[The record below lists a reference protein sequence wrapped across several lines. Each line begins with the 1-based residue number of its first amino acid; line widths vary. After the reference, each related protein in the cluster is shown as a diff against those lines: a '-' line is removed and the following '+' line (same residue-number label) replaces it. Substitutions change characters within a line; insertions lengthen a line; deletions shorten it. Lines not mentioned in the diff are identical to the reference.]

1 MSKKSRRRNRKILG
15 ALGALGALALAGRRR
30 RDASIET
37 NEAKEAGFDIPVK
50 SKTIMDNMPKKKKSV
65 YQDPIMTGGKGV
77 KQGFK
82 TTSANVQKGKVDPPG
97 FLGFK
102 FSSPKITMKTPE
114 VKFGQVKDKK
124 TGEIKTLT
132 PFKSAGL
139 SLGPTSSGT
148 SRTQKAV
155 NKANREMA
163 AGMLPP
169 QLRAPGRTNITTRQG
184 ENRKAIKDFINK
196 INPFSDGIKK
206 SGPSFSGLAEGD
218 YAAKDG
224 GRITKKGVKRG
235 AAKRGFG
242 RAYTK
247 GRK

>member
-15 ALGALGALALAGRRR
+15 ALGALGALALMGRRKGTAAADVDSGR
-30 RDASIET
+30 GSGLRPTVD
-37 NEAKEAGFDIPVK
+37 DI
-50 SKTIMDNMPKKKKSV
+50 PKKKTKKTV

-82 TTSANVQKGKVDPPG
+82 TTSANVQKGKVDAPG

-102 FSSPKITMKTPE
+102 FDSPKIKMKTPE
-114 VKFGQVKDKK
+114 VKFGQVKDKD

-139 SLGPTSSGT
+139 TLGPTSSGT
-148 SRTQKAV
+148 SRTQAAV
-155 NKANREMA
+155 NKANKEMA
-163 AGMLPP
+163 EGMLPP
-169 QLRAPGRTNITTRQG
+169 QLRNPGRTNITTRQG
-184 ENRKAIKDFINK
+184 KNRRAIKDFFAPAKKFI
-196 INPFSDGIKK
+196 DGLRPDEDSYMDPVLGNTLRI
-206 SGPSFSGLAEGD
+206 S
-218 YAAKDG
+218 AKDG
-224 GRITKKGVKRG
+224 GRITKKSVKRG

-247 GRK
+247 GRR

>member
-30 RDASIET
+30 RNASIEA
-37 NEAKEAGFDIPVK
+37 NEAKESGFDIPVK

-77 KQGFK
+77 QQGFK
-82 TTSANVQKGKVDPPG
+82 TTSANVQRGKVDAPG

-102 FSSPKITMKTPE
+102 FDSPKIKMKTPE

-139 SLGPTSSGT
+139 TLGGVKTNK
-148 SRTQKAV
+148 SRKDRAV
-155 NKANREMA
+155 ELANKQMA
-163 AGMLPP
+163 EGMLPP
-169 QLRAPGRTNITTRQG
+169 QLRSPGRTNITTRQG
-184 ENRKAIKDFINK
+184 ENRRAIKNFFNL
-196 INPFSDGIKK
+196 DGIR
-206 SGPSFSGLAEGD
+206 SEPSFSGLAEGD
-218 YAAKDG
+218 FAAKDG

-242 RAYTK
+242 RAYIK

>member
-30 RDASIET
+30 RNASIEA
-37 NEAKEAGFDIPVK
+37 NEAKESGFDIPVK

-82 TTSANVQKGKVDPPG
+82 TTSANVQRGKVDAPG

-102 FSSPKITMKTPE
+102 FDSPKIKMKTPE

-139 SLGPTSSGT
+139 TLGGVKTNK
-148 SRTQKAV
+148 SRKDRAV
-155 NKANREMA
+155 ELANKQMA
-163 AGMLPP
+163 EGMLPP
-169 QLRAPGRTNITTRQG
+169 QLRSPGRTNITTRQG
-184 ENRKAIKDFINK
+184 ENRRAIKNFFNL
-196 INPFSDGIKK
+196 DGIR
-206 SGPSFSGLAEGD
+206 SEPSFSGLAEGD
-218 YAAKDG
+218 FAAKDG

-242 RAYTK
+242 RAYIK

>member
-102 FSSPKITMKTPE
+102 FSSPKIT
-114 VKFGQVKDKK
+114 
-124 TGEIKTLT
+124 
-132 PFKSAGL
+132 
-139 SLGPTSSGT
+139 
-148 SRTQKAV
+148 R
-155 NKANREMA
+155 R
-163 AGMLPP
+163 
-169 QLRAPGRTNITTRQG
+169 
-184 ENRKAIKDFINK
+184 
-196 INPFSDGIKK
+196 
-206 SGPSFSGLAEGD
+206 
-218 YAAKDG
+218 
-224 GRITKKGVKRG
+224 
-235 AAKRGFG
+235 
-242 RAYTK
+242 
-247 GRK
+247 